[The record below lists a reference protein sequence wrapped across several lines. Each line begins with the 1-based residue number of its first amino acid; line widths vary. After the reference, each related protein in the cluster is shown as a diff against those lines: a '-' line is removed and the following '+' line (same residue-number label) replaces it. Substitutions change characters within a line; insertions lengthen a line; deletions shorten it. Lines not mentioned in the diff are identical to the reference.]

1 MHHERK
7 MESFAIDA
15 TIPALTLLF
24 DGLFFF
30 CFSQKD
36 DPATECQIGF
46 LTTAPEHK
54 IGISV
59 IEKFDLGNGEC
70 ETTTYSIE
78 PSTERA
84 RRIQTLELDVPGI
97 TLGVTRN
104 GNGMSIDRQNPTD
117 ETKEYFKW
125 IIDMENSNEM
135 HTGPL
140 TPIKNVLKPV
150 LKIRTGEFYTAHI
163 SQAGASINTAR
174 KYELIQGNTKH
185 KNFGAVA
192 DLIGLRI
199 HSLPEDKAFLKVDEL
214 ILPLVRKAGAK
225 CMVYFKNLCS
235 EVHTPEQ
242 EERHPSDFPYFYHAF
257 AMHPL
262 EQFDFKVIKTK
273 AVAYP
278 PAVCYSAGGSETT
291 RIE

>member
-1 MHHERK
+1 MHNERK
-7 MESFAIDA
+7 VESFAIDA
-15 TIPALTLLF
+15 TTPALTLLF

-36 DPATECQIGF
+36 DPATECQVGF

-54 IGISV
+54 ISINI
-59 IEKFDLGNGEC
+59 IEIFDLGEGEF

-104 GNGMSIDRQNPTD
+104 GHDVKIRRQNPTD
-117 ETKEYFKW
+117 ENKENFNW
-125 IIDMENSNEM
+125 VIDMEDRTLM

-140 TPIKNVLKPV
+140 PPIKNVLKPV
-150 LKIRTGEFYTAHI
+150 LKIHSGEFYTAHI
-163 SQAGASINTAR
+163 SQKGDSINTAR

-192 DLIGLRI
+192 DLIGMRI
-199 HSLPEDKAFLKVDEL
+199 HSLPENKAFLKIDEL
-214 ILPLVRKAGAK
+214 TLPLVRKEGAK

-235 EVHTPEQ
+235 EAHKPGE

-257 AMHPL
+257 AVHPL
-262 EQFDFKVIKTK
+262 EQFDFRVIKTK
-273 AVAYP
+273 DIAFP
-278 PAVCYSAGGSETT
+278 PAVCYGAVGSETT